1 MDIKNIMI
9 GNLIEIKC
17 KESGISKE
25 RIRNFLKCDEAEIQ
39 SMYESNTID
48 TGYLLRWSKLLKYDF
63 FRIYTQHLILYA
75 PVSDNDKKSKVN
87 KVSVLPQYRKN
98 MYTRDIIDFILE
110 LLETNQKTKRQVIEE
125 YRIPKT
131 TLYKWLAKYQ
141 KK

>member
-75 PVSDNDKKSKVN
+75 PVSDKDKKS